1 MYSVAA
7 TYNYV
12 YTYFSD
18 YSGNKTQLQ
27 QRLDRVTELEGS
39 KCDGRNMIAQIGS
52 HANQLM
58 AKLPARAK
66 ETLERD
72 INGMK

>member
-1 MYSVAA
+1 M
-7 TYNYV
+7 
-12 YTYFSD
+12 
-18 YSGNKTQLQ
+18 Q

-39 KCDGRNMIAQIGS
+39 KCDGRNMVAQIGS
-52 HANQLM
+52 HASQLM
-58 AKLPARAK
+58 VKLPARAK